1 MVLMT
6 HRRMEIETHHPPM
19 DGEIIALALVTPPT
33 RLNLHFQQLNCDDT
47 QPLPDQELSHGLV
60 KKLAVVKLS
69 KLCYYV
75 AKNLK
80 DYYHY
85 LAKDNEARDLIE
97 KAMAKGS
104 VAVTHG
110 ALRPTAA
117 LLLLCELI
125 DDCVVV
131 SRFVGLCEGLCES
144 SEPTVNPSTVP
155 QDYRGAG
162 LILE

>member
-104 VAVTHG
+104 EAVTHG

-125 DDCVVV
+125 DDCVVT
-131 SRFVGLCEGLCES
+131 RNFTAQDKTLI
-144 SEPTVNPSTVP
+144 STLDP
-155 QDYRGAG
+155 RA
-162 LILE
+162 ILFPIGSDHIH

>member
-1 MVLMT
+1 MVLKT
-6 HRRMEIETHHPPM
+6 HRRIEIETHHPPM

-104 VAVTHG
+104 EAVTHG

-125 DDCVVV
+125 DDCVVT
-131 SRFVGLCEGLCES
+131 RNFTAQDKTLI
-144 SEPTVNPSTVP
+144 STLDP
-155 QDYRGAG
+155 RA
-162 LILE
+162 ILFPIGSDHIH

>member
-125 DDCVVV
+125 DDCVVT
-131 SRFVGLCEGLCES
+131 RNFTAQDKTLI
-144 SEPTVNPSTVP
+144 STLDP
-155 QDYRGAG
+155 RA
-162 LILE
+162 ILFPIGSDHIH